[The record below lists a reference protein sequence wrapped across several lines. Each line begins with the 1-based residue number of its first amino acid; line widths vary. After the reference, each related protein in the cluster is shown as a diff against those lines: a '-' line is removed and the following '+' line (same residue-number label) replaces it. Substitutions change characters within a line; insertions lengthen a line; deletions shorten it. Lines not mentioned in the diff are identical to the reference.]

1 MQTGIGN
8 YQPEWIGKSEIDVF
22 IPSLSIGIEYD
33 GRVWHKNIEKDRSKN
48 EIFQSHG
55 IRLIRLREPGIESIN
70 EDCILLTSLKTDA
83 LSAGI
88 NSVLKQLG
96 VETADVIVDRDIDD
110 VYALMDYH
118 GGDSY
123 SDVCYF

>member
-1 MQTGIGN
+1 MFLQTGIGN
-8 YQPEWIGKSEIDVF
+8 YQPEWIEKSEIDVF

-33 GRVWHKNIEKDRSKN
+33 GRVWHKNIEK
-48 EIFQSHG
+48 
-55 IRLIRLREPGIESIN
+55 
-70 EDCILLTSLKTDA
+70 DCILLTSLKTDA

-96 VETADVIVDRDIDD
+96 VETADVNVDRDIDD

-118 GGDSY
+118 VGDSY
-123 SDVCYF
+123 SDECYF